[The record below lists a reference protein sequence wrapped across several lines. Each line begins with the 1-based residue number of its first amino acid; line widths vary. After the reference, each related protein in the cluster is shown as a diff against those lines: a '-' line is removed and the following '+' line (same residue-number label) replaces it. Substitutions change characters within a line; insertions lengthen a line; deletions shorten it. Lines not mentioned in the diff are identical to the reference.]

1 MYDDKSFTTA
11 YNSRYNFTD
20 DLQESETVVY
30 DLTTKKEKVDFN
42 GLTVPGT
49 GGEDEIAYFDPKYT
63 SSIWEAYSKSIG

>member
-1 MYDDKSFTTA
+1 MYGDKAFNTA
-11 YNSRYNFTD
+11 YTPSLNFD